1 MEENMAAPSDPLNRL
16 VVDTAEVNRELLAS
30 LLEDKV
36 VIDPGKGTFS
46 FRFGVRERLG
56 NQGVVIAALLA
67 QKALILMGASVA
79 EPMMPRELEA
89 TTGIKGGT
97 LRPILKKL
105 ADARVISRGQ
115 R

>member
-1 MEENMAAPSDPLNRL
+1 QRGAGDVLWGVADDGFTRSSMEENMAAPSDPLNRL

-89 TTGIKGGT
+89 T
-97 LRPILKKL
+97 
-105 ADARVISRGQ
+105 
-115 R
+115 